1 MEVSFL
7 LLYIGLLILIV
18 IIMLSKA
25 EKDKLIIQEERRNK
39 LALNIYNKC
48 LECDIKSLEELDS
61 KGLSVIAHSFNLTY
75 QQTRKY
81 YVIATELLDKKLKEE
96 KEEKLKRIKRDYLEE
111 EENSSLVGH
120 NKYIK
125 NMEFSSNWDKDKFLN
140 IINSALIDK
149 SNVNSNFKLIDISDI
164 KYELDEFNNFIVFL
178 NCRTN
183 HDFKIL
189 NKKAVLD
196 GSLKIEVLDNDTV
209 VAVGYLNGKINTKL
223 VNELGYYTGN
233 SRYHFYGFNEN
244 CIITCIP
251 FDIMTI
257 DSNKK
262 YEIKISPINLWLMED
277 IFNLLPNRF

>member
-1 MEVSFL
+1 
-7 LLYIGLLILIV
+7 
-18 IIMLSKA
+18 MLSKA
-25 EKDKLIIQEERRNK
+25 EKDKLTIQEERRNK

-149 SNVNSNFKLIDISDI
+149 SNVNSNFKLIDISNI

-183 HDFKIL
+183 HDFIIL

-209 VAVGYLNGKINTKL
+209 VAVGYLNGKIKTEL

-244 CIITCIP
+244 FTITCIP

>member
-1 MEVSFL
+1 
-7 LLYIGLLILIV
+7 
-18 IIMLSKA
+18 
-25 EKDKLIIQEERRNK
+25 
-39 LALNIYNKC
+39 
-48 LECDIKSLEELDS
+48 
-61 KGLSVIAHSFNLTY
+61 
-75 QQTRKY
+75 
-81 YVIATELLDKKLKEE
+81 
-96 KEEKLKRIKRDYLEE
+96 
-111 EENSSLVGH
+111 
-120 NKYIK
+120 
-125 NMEFSSNWDKDKFLN
+125 MEFSSNWDKDKFLN

-149 SNVNSNFKLIDISDI
+149 SNVNSNFKLIDISNI

-209 VAVGYLNGKINTKL
+209 VAVGYLNGKINTEL

-233 SRYHFYGFNEN
+233 SRYHFYGFNET